1 MRPVNNLAPFDYI
14 PIVPAIVFFQTSKT
28 SEYITISCGG
38 ITELLNKGE
47 KVEQLISTFFLGTL
61 SEFLNP

>member
-1 MRPVNNLAPFDYI
+1 M
-14 PIVPAIVFFQTSKT
+14 VFFQTSKT

-61 SEFLNP
+61 SGFLNP